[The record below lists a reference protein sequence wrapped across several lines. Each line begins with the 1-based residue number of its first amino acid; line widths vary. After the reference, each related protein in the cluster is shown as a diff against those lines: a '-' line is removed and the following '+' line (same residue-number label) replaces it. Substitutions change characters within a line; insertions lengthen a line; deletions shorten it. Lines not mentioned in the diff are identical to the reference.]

1 MQVSPTEVI
10 TVIGFGV
17 LLFAAIVR
25 LGVVIARGFSKTGPG
40 GAQLTDKELEDI
52 MTAVEGVVEVATSGR
67 AGGALVKASLE
78 EVREAAQEYNQA
90 ITTGVKVPAAKKAF
104 RKRLRSVT
112 RGL

>member
-17 LLFAAIVR
+17 LIFAALVR
-25 LGVVIARGFSKTGPG
+25 LGVAIARGFSKSGPG
-40 GAQLTDKELEDI
+40 GAQLTDQELDEI
-52 MTAVEGVVEVATSGR
+52 MTAVESVVEVATTGR

-90 ITTGVKVPAAKKAF
+90 ITAGTKIPAAKKAF
-104 RKRLRSVT
+104 RKRLRGVT